1 MVMSSIQKKNNPT
14 TLYKKVQACLK
25 GKIMLSRSSI
35 NYAFLNLEKSRVYR
49 ESGQHYLLG
58 FGLYHKKLQRNKCF
72 FIILFSFFA
81 KDVVGHL
88 LSAALPWKSNQV
100 IRKLKGNLLHTN
112 VMLKLNLTNETNSLS
127 WLQSKHLRSVIMHAT
142 IPLLWTEMHI
152 PPLYSFYN
160 SLWSTR
166 MQASSNCRKMNPD
179 SLFVCRASTD
189 SKQRIT
195 NTTLHQLRRKYLAQ
209 LQNGRQQGS
218 VAPLLS

>member
-1 MVMSSIQKKNNPT
+1 MEKALRHHGDEFYTKKKNPT

-100 IRKLKGNLLHTN
+100 IRFKAKGEFIAYQCHVKIKFDQWNKLIILTAEQTPEKCNHACNNSPVVNWDAHTTT
-112 VMLKLNLTNETNSLS
+112 VLFLQQPLKYQNA
-127 WLQSKHLRSVIMHAT
+127 SK
-142 IPLLWTEMHI
+142 
-152 PPLYSFYN
+152 F
-160 SLWSTR
+160 
-166 MQASSNCRKMNPD
+166 
-179 SLFVCRASTD
+179 
-189 SKQRIT
+189 
-195 NTTLHQLRRKYLAQ
+195 
-209 LQNGRQQGS
+209 
-218 VAPLLS
+218 